1 MVSSRY
7 EADRGR
13 PEEDE
18 MKKQWL
24 SGMGAALLVAV
35 LGVFA
40 VSAEAG
46 SLRCT
51 VPFAFQVGDRSLPRG
66 DYSVET
72 EQAKVQI
79 RGVTTGAFS
88 VSNAL
93 EKTGTTPKLVFHRY
107 GSEYILS
114 EVWTGS
120 TGRQLLPSRREK
132 ELKSREMAT
141 FETVVIPLS

>member
-1 MVSSRY
+1 
-7 EADRGR
+7 
-13 PEEDE
+13 
-18 MKKQWL
+18 MKKL
-24 SGMGAALLVAV
+24 SLGVVGSALLAAV
-35 LGVFA
+35 LGVLT

-66 DYSVET
+66 DYNVET
-72 EQAKVQI
+72 EQAQILI
-79 RGVTTGAFS
+79 RGVTTGALAIG
-88 VSNAL
+88 NAL
-93 EKTGTTPKLVFHRY
+93 EKTGNNPKLVFHRY
-107 GSEYILS
+107 GSEYVLS

-120 TGRQLLPSRREK
+120 TGRQLTQSRREK

>member
-1 MVSSRY
+1 
-7 EADRGR
+7 
-13 PEEDE
+13 

-24 SGMGAALLVAV
+24 GVVGSALLVAV
-35 LGVFA
+35 LGVLS

-66 DYSVET
+66 DYNVET
-72 EQAKVQI
+72 EQAKIQI
-79 RGVTTGAFS
+79 RGATTGALAIG
-88 VSNAL
+88 NAL
-93 EKTGTTPKLVFHRY
+93 QKTGNNPKLVFHRY
-107 GSEYILS
+107 GSEYVLS

-120 TGRQLLPSRREK
+120 TGRQLTQSRREK

>member
-1 MVSSRY
+1 
-7 EADRGR
+7 
-13 PEEDE
+13 
-18 MKKQWL
+18 MKKQSL
-24 SGMGAALLVAV
+24 GVVGAALLVAV
-35 LGVFA
+35 LGVLS

-66 DYSVET
+66 DYNVET
-72 EQAKVQI
+72 EQARILI
-79 RGVTTGAFS
+79 RGVTSGALA
-88 VSNAL
+88 VGNTL
-93 EKTGTTPKLVFHRY
+93 EKPGNSPKLVFHRY

-120 TGRQLLPSRREK
+120 TGRQLPSSRHER
-132 ELKSREMAT
+132 ELKSREVAT

>member
-1 MVSSRY
+1 MVSSRQKIQ
-7 EADRGR
+7 RR

-18 MKKQWL
+18 MKKHGL
-24 SGMGAALLVAV
+24 GVVGAAVLVAV
-35 LGVFA
+35 LGVLS

-46 SLRCT
+46 SLHCA

-72 EQAKVQI
+72 EQAKILI
-79 RGVTTGAFS
+79 RGVTTGALAIG
-88 VSNAL
+88 NPL
-93 EKTGTTPKLVFHRY
+93 EKTGNNPKLVFHRY

-120 TGRQLLPSRREK
+120 TGRQLSPSRREK
-132 ELKSREMAT
+132 ELKSREMAA